1 MNHGII
7 ILTTINIAKH
17 NTLLGDFVVQDETE
31 GQVSEALQVLRKW
44 NPEWKPANFM
54 TDFSVVEIHSIESG
68 K

>member
-1 MNHGII
+1 
-7 ILTTINIAKH
+7 LPTINIAKH